1 MGTELTN
8 PIVGF
13 KADQDKLRFSL
24 VPPILVE
31 GVAEVLTFGAKKYT
45 PNGWMHVE
53 NAKER
58 YTDALLRHL
67 YAHLAGETHDLE
79 SNLSHLKHCA
89 TNIAFLIQFEEN
101 ELSTK
106 REN

>member
-1 MGTELTN
+1 MDSELN
-8 PIVGF
+8 SSKIGF
-13 KADQDKLRFSL
+13 KADDGKLRISL
-24 VPPILVE
+24 VPPSLVL
-31 GVAEVLTFGAKKYT
+31 GVSEVLTFGAKKYT
-45 PNGWMHVE
+45 PGGWLFVE
-53 NAKER
+53 NGKER

-67 YAHLAGETHDLE
+67 YLHLSGEKTDKE

-106 REN
+106 RED